1 MNTTNPTYR
10 FVYKWRAFTYSLGI
24 TRIALLILSVG
35 LFLLMA
41 AQGQDIIIGLAERGV
56 LVSQLFLLL
65 ASYWAISIWYWSR
78 ILLNIR
84 FPDAPKA
91 TSAFTR
97 FFISSF
103 SLI

>member
-56 LVSQLFLLL
+56 LVSPMLAHLLNLWMIRRLDFNPGYTLLL
-65 ASYWAISIWYWSR
+65 INGMITFAGLWLIR
-78 ILLNIR
+78 IRN
-84 FPDAPKA
+84 K
-91 TSAFTR
+91 
-97 FFISSF
+97 
-103 SLI
+103 